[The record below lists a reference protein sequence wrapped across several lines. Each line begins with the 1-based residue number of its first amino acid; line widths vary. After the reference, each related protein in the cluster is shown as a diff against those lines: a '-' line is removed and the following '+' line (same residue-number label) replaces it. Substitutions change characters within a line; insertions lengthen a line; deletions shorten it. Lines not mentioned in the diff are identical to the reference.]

1 MEERRGLKRVVV
13 CRVAISREGR
23 LPSTG
28 ELSLHFLF
36 TFLRSSLWGG
46 MDHMEELIV

>member
-23 LPSTG
+23 LPG